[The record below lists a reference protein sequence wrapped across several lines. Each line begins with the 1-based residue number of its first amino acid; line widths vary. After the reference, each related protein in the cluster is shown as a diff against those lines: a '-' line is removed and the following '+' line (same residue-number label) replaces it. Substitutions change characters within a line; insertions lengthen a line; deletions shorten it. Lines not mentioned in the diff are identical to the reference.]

1 MKNIRLQVI
10 HLTYLSTYLRTYV
23 LTYVF
28 TYLHLARTTL
38 TLSEP
43 SGSRFNC
50 RIKKQW
56 KISVYKSFTYLPT
69 YLHIK
74 LPTYLRT
81 YT

>member
-50 RIKKQW
+50 RIKKTMENIRLQV
-56 KISVYKSFTYLPT
+56 IHLPT